1 QVAMSHLLRA
11 AGYEVRTY
19 ANAGEFLLAH
29 CEDTPGCIL
38 LDVRMPGPS
47 GLDLQRALAAKA
59 KPWPII
65 FLSGYTDIPATV
77 RAIKAG
83 AADFLAKP
91 VKSKVLLNAIQSA
104 IDDDAKS
111 RAGREKLR
119 KWCASYQ
126 KLTSRELQVF
136 ERVVAGKMN
145 KVIAGE
151 LG

>member
-1 QVAMSHLLRA
+1 
-11 AGYEVRTY
+11 
-19 ANAGEFLLAH
+19 
-29 CEDTPGCIL
+29 
-38 LDVRMPGPS
+38 
-47 GLDLQRALAAKA
+47 
-59 KPWPII
+59 PII

-104 IDDDAKS
+104 IEDDAKS

-151 LG
+151 LGAAERTIKAHRARVMSKMGATSLAELVHIADQLQARGANSSAHAARP